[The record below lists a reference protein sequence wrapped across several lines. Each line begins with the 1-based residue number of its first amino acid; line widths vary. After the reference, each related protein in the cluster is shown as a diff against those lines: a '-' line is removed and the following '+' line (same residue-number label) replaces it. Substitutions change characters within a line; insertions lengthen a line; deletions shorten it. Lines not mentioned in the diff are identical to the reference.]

1 MGGLAGVG
9 RRRIDRILIVVKFGW
24 RSALG
29 PQRRLVS
36 LVERAGSRGPT
47 AMVLMM
53 RMRMRMQLRI
63 SQPAAAA
70 EMKKEEELKG
80 GRCVRGCVSMRKEQA
95 RSSLGEG
102 PCKGTGRGR

>member
-36 LVERAGSRGPT
+36 LRRAFGFSRRNGDGANDDEDDDDDT
-47 AMVLMM
+47 IEKQQQQ
-53 RMRMRMQLRI
+53 QL
-63 SQPAAAA
+63 S
-70 EMKKEEELKG
+70 
-80 GRCVRGCVSMRKEQA
+80 
-95 RSSLGEG
+95 
-102 PCKGTGRGR
+102 

>member
-1 MGGLAGVG
+1 MGRLAGVG

-36 LVERAGSRGPT
+36 LVVRAGSRGPT

-53 RMRMRMQLRI
+53 KTMMQLRI
-63 SQPAAAA
+63 RQQQQ
-70 EMKKEEELKG
+70 L
-80 GRCVRGCVSMRKEQA
+80 R
-95 RSSLGEG
+95 
-102 PCKGTGRGR
+102 

>member
-36 LVERAGSRGPT
+36 LRRACGFSRNGDDVNDE
-47 AMVLMM
+47 ADDAVDK
-53 RMRMRMQLRI
+53 QQQQ
-63 SQPAAAA
+63 QP
-70 EMKKEEELKG
+70 
-80 GRCVRGCVSMRKEQA
+80 S
-95 RSSLGEG
+95 
-102 PCKGTGRGR
+102 